1 MQFLSYCVCYC
12 HCIAITISFANRVLM
27 CVNAHSRGEMAKSR
41 CTFSV
46 HVGVGLNSG
55 VMYTPIS
62 VLKPSY
68 FSPLPAMPSLL
79 MARAIMPALC
89 VRVRPNTQ
97 NSISL
102 LKCGLL
108 NFMSQMTHVVITGIS
123 CNRIIKFLFLKME
136 NYSQLD

>member
-1 MQFLSYCVCYC
+1 
-12 HCIAITISFANRVLM
+12 M

-68 FSPLPAMPSLL
+68 FSPLPRSY
-79 MARAIMPALC
+79 IMPPLC
-89 VRVRPNTQ
+89 TCTA
-97 NSISL
+97 
-102 LKCGLL
+102 KYAKF
-108 NFMSQMTHVVITGIS
+108 NFPT
-123 CNRIIKFLFLKME
+123 KMWPSKLYVT
-136 NYSQLD
+136 NDRTSM